1 MSENPAKKSTP
12 DVHTDR
18 YEIRIQGILDPC
30 WSEWLE
36 SPNMSYTTTGETI
49 LSCEI
54 QDQAALHGL
63 LAKIR
68 DMNMKLI
75 AVNRIEFR
83 TGQHEA
89 ESKEDEKDDH

>member
-68 DMNMKLI
+68 DMNLKLTS
-75 AVNRIEFR
+75 VTRVEFVSDENEIE
-83 TGQHEA
+83 
-89 ESKEDEKDDH
+89 SYDDKKQ